1 METNTN
7 LIGLFGKIFGSLS
20 TDNSDKNK
28 EEEKKENEGTEN
40 EENKENKEN
49 KENEET
55 ENKEGENS
63 MKDLGE
69 QLGNMA
75 DMFKNM
81 DGDMNAEN
89 IVGSILSCFVG
100 KEKYE
105 KIKEATK
112 FIKERVSEIDD
123 DVSAKIEEI
132 KNESIEKFG
141 DVVDI
146 KYELQITHK

>member
-1 METNTN
+1 MDTNTD
-7 LIGLFGKIFGSLS
+7 LTGIFGKLFESFTG
-20 TDNSDKNK
+20 DNSDKKK
-28 EEEKKENEGTEN
+28 EGSEETEKKET
-40 EENKENKEN
+40 
-49 KENEET
+49 EET
-55 ENKEGENS
+55 EDKETEETEKKEGENS

-81 DGDMNAEN
+81 GDDMKAED
-89 IVGSILSCFVG
+89 IFGGIMSCFVG

-112 FIKERVSEIDD
+112 FIKERVSEIELDGEI
-123 DVSAKIEEI
+123 SSKIEEI

-141 DVVDI
+141 DVVDV
-146 KYELQITHK
+146 KYELKITHK